1 MKIAQVMLANGFG
14 GAERLFVDLV
24 TMLADMGHDVL
35 AICQAGSEAEDAF
48 KSSPNTNITITLVR
62 AFSTRDPFVWRVIA
76 STIQKHESDI
86 VQSHLSRA
94 THLAGKACKQ
104 IKKPLV
110 VTLHNYIDLKYYKN
124 VTRFIP
130 ATIDQVNYLGQKGVP
145 QTKIELIPH
154 FSHFD
159 PVAEPSFSQNEKH
172 IFACYGRMV
181 NKKGF
186 HIILSAFKKLTE
198 TDIKAELIIGGDG
211 PEMANLKSQ
220 SEDFRLGNRVK
231 FIGWIKDVESFLKT
245 IDIFVLPSLDEPFGI
260 AVLEAMA
267 MGKTIISTKSQGPSE
282 ILNNKNAYLSEVNN
296 IDSLSQKMISAA
308 RNKAERETKAVQAL
322 ADYKDFYAKDIV
334 VPKFLNLY
342 EQVVADQKRLLLSS
356 TNHPRQ
362 GG

>member
-1 MKIAQVMLANGFG
+1 MKITQVMLANGFG

-24 TMLADMGHDVL
+24 TMLAETGHDVL
-35 AICQAGSEAEDAF
+35 AICQVGSEAEDAL
-48 KSSPNTNITITLVR
+48 KNSLKTNIKITPVR
-62 AFSTRDPFVWRVIA
+62 AFSTRDPFVWRAIA
-76 STIQKHESDI
+76 SRIQKHDSDI

-94 THLAGKACKQ
+94 TYLAGKACKQ

-124 VTRFIP
+124 VTKFIP
-130 ATIDQVNYLGQKGVP
+130 ATKDQVNYLNQKGVS

-159 PVAEPSFSQNEKH
+159 PVTEPSFSKNEKH

-186 HIILSAFKKLTE
+186 HIILNAFKKFTE

-220 SEDFRLGNRVK
+220 SEDLGLGDRVK
-231 FIGWIKDVESFLKT
+231 FVGWIKDVETFLKT
-245 IDIFVLPSLDEPFGI
+245 IDVFVLPSLDEPFGI

-267 MGKTIISTKSQGPSE
+267 MGKTIISTKSQGPRE
-282 ILNNKNAYLSEVNN
+282 ILNNKNAYLVEINDANSLLQGMILAAREK
-296 IDSLSQKMISAA
+296 IDSEKKA
-308 RNKAERETKAVQAL
+308 RQAL
-322 ADYKDFYAKDIV
+322 SDYKEFYAKEII
-334 VPKFLNLY
+334 VPKFLKLY
-342 EQVVADQKRLLLSS
+342 EQIITTSHL
-356 TNHPRQ
+356 RQ
-362 GG
+362 DG